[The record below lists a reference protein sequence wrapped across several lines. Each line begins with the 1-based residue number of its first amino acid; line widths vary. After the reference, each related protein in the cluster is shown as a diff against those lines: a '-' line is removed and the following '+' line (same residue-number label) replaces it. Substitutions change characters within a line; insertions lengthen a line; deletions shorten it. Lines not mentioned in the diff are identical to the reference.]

1 MEGALVVMR
10 EQRERLRLKN
20 RYFVVFPGEL
30 ANVIERVESREDDE
44 CSLVALVSAQD
55 IRAAEPGNASHRRE
69 QFAQEE
75 LLVRVSV
82 LCCRPPSPQ
91 ARDHNG
97 SSTVPRTTVLRAPL
111 GSDGPCWD
119 RTSDLG
125 IKSGCRCSR
134 AVSGMLVM
142 ARG

>member
-1 MEGALVVMR
+1 MEGALVVVQ
-10 EQRERLRLKN
+10 EQRERLRLEN
-20 RYFVVFPGEL
+20 RYFVLFPGKL
-30 ANVIERVESREDDE
+30 ANVIERVESREGDE
-44 CSLVALVSAQD
+44 CRLVALLSAQD
-55 IRAAEPGNASHRRE
+55 IRTAEPGNASHRRE

-91 ARDHNG
+91 PSDHNG
-97 SSTVPRTTVLRAPL
+97 SFTLPCITALRAPF

-125 IKSGCRCSR
+125 IKSPLLYQLS
-134 AVSGMLVM
+134 
-142 ARG
+142 